1 MWYVSLKD
9 FSPGASNFS
18 VKLRSNRLRRKF
30 VGKRNVEEWMNWGN
44 RECTPGKNKDQFKD
58 FSEKF

>member
-9 FSPGASNFS
+9 FSSGTSNFS
-18 VKLRSNRLRRKF
+18 VKLKSNILRREF
-30 VGKRNVEEWMNWGN
+30 VGKRNVEEWMNWEN
-44 RECTPGKNKDQFKD
+44 REYNPGKNKDQFKD